1 MPLPFNI
8 RMKREGY
15 PELFYVGNILRQPLT
30 GLSTSVEK
38 IQKNSD
44 QVRRMVRAFLR
55 ASRAFKNEK
64 TEFVAF
70 AQKRFA
76 LSRSVTE
83 EAYDYL
89 VDALSQDGVVEDVIL
104 QRAIDDAK
112 KSLGVSKP
120 IEQKDIVDYTFIRAA
135 LAK

>member
-1 MPLPFNI
+1 
-8 RMKREGY
+8 
-15 PELFYVGNILRQPLT
+15 
-30 GLSTSVEK
+30 
-38 IQKNSD
+38 
-44 QVRRMVRAFLR
+44 MVRAFIR

-64 TEFVAF
+64 AEFVGF

-76 LSRSVTE
+76 LSKSVTE

-89 VDALSQDGVVEDVIL
+89 VDALSQDGMVEDTIL

-112 KSLGVSKP
+112 KSLGVSKS
-120 IEQKDIVDYTFIRAA
+120 IEQKEIVDYSFIRAA

>member
-1 MPLPFNI
+1 MLAQ
-8 RMKREGY
+8 
-15 PELFYVGNILRQPLT
+15 LRT
-30 GLSTSVEK
+30 D
-38 IQKNSD
+38 ID
-44 QVRRMVRAFLR
+44 

-112 KSLGVSKP
+112 KSLAVSKL